1 MLVDLLD
8 AVLVEVP
15 LKEGRRRKRE
25 KEIVTVC

>member
-15 LKEGRRRKRE
+15 LKEGRRRRE